1 MYNLRSMFIEFITL
15 NKNHNVTLISNNEI
29 LKYLTKYR
37 IINKNE

>member
-1 MYNLRSMFIEFITL
+1 MYNLRSMFIEFIIL
-15 NKNHNVTLISNNEI
+15 NKNHNVTLISNNET